1 MPRQPR
7 APETTP
13 ARRGR
18 PVDTGLRQRLLDHTI
33 RVLLETGYAKFS
45 MIAVAQSAK
54 ASKETLYRQFGDKD
68 GLLRA
73 ALVGSA
79 SFIEPLL
86 LEGLDTASAPRAR
99 LRRLGL
105 NYARACYRPGSLA
118 LLRIAIAG
126 GPDGLGSLFEA
137 EITEKAMIVV
147 AAEFTRLGSTHPRP
161 DAETFLGAI
170 LGKDY
175 ERRLL
180 GVEPVGA
187 DAAERQLDHAM
198 RLLGPYVDAL
208 GPQKR
213 KGPG

>member
-1 MPRQPR
+1 MPRQPS
-7 APETTP
+7 APP
-13 ARRGR
+13 NAPPRRGR
-18 PVDTGLRQRLLDHTI
+18 PLDTGLRQRLLDHTI

-73 ALVGSA
+73 ALTSSA
-79 SFIEPLL
+79 GWIAPLL
-86 LEGLDTASAPRAR
+86 LDGLTDDLAPHAR

-105 NYARACYRPGSLA
+105 NYLGACYRPGSLA

-126 GPDGLGSLFEA
+126 GPDGLGALFES
-137 EITEKAMIVV
+137 EITEKALVV
-147 AAEFTRLGSTHPRP
+147 VEGELTRLGSVHPRA

-180 GVEPVGA
+180 GVEPREEGA
-187 DAAERQLDHAM
+187 MERQLDHAL
-198 RLLGPYVDAL
+198 RLLGPYVDSLA
-208 GPQKR
+208 PKKR